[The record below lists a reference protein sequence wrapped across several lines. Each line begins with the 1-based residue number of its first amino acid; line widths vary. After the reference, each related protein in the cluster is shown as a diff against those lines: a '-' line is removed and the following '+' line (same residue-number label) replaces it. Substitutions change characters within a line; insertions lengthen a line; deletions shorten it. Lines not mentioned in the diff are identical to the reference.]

1 MKFVF
6 KKDEV
11 NSEQF
16 SELVKIALNFYKS
29 TLKRSNDDIELTSVN
44 MYVSAKTSEGNI
56 ITGLI
61 ELGNTWL
68 IKPANFQPLTPT
80 GKMSKS
86 KKYANCMTLRDV
98 GTNEDCLKIYH
109 SHDYKQD

>member
-6 KKDEV
+6 EKDEV

-16 SELVKIALNFYKS
+16 SKLVEDTLSFYRS

-68 IKPANFQPLTPT
+68 IKPADFQPLTPT
-80 GKMSKS
+80 GEMSKS
-86 KKYANCMTLRDV
+86 KKYANCMTLRDFR
-98 GTNEDCLKIYH
+98 TNEDYLKFYY